1 MTLQESY
8 GNYINSQNN
17 YDGVLSYY
25 IDKDLTPYQ
34 RLEKSRQRIY
44 DNYYERK
51 QQIELDNLIE
61 EKLQKLLE
69 ESLDDILGEINIDIK
84 L

>member
-17 YDGVLSYY
+17 YDGVFSYY
-25 IDKDLTPYQ
+25 TDKSLTPYQ
-34 RLEKSRQRIY
+34 RLEKSRQRILN
-44 DNYYERK
+44 NYYDK
-51 QQIELDNLIE
+51 KNQFELEKEIE
-61 EKLQKLLE
+61 EKLQILLE
-69 ESLDDILGEINIDIK
+69 QSLIDILGGLNIDIK

>member
-25 IDKDLTPYQ
+25 TDKDLTPYY
-34 RLEKSRQRIY
+34 RLEKSRQRILN
-44 DNYYERK
+44 NYYDK
-51 QQIELDNLIE
+51 KNQFELEKEIE
-61 EKLQKLLE
+61 EKLQILLE
-69 ESLDDILGEINIDIK
+69 QSLNDILGELNIDIK

>member
-25 IDKDLTPYQ
+25 TDKDLTPYQ
-34 RLEKSRQRIY
+34 RLEKSRQRILN
-44 DNYYERK
+44 NYYDKKDQLKLEK
-51 QQIELDNLIE
+51 DIE
-61 EKLQKLLE
+61 EKLQILLE
-69 ESLDDILGEINIDIK
+69 QSLNDILGGLNIDIK

>member
-25 IDKDLTPYQ
+25 TDKDLTPYQ
-34 RLEKSRQRIY
+34 RLEKSRQRILN
-44 DNYYERK
+44 NYYDK
-51 QQIELDNLIE
+51 KNQFELEKEIE
-61 EKLQKLLE
+61 EKLQILLE
-69 ESLDDILGEINIDIK
+69 QSLNDILGELNIDIK

>member
-25 IDKDLTPYQ
+25 TDKDLTPYQ
-34 RLEKSRQRIY
+34 RLEKSRQRILN
-44 DNYYERK
+44 NYYDKKNQFKLEK
-51 QQIELDNLIE
+51 EIE
-61 EKLQKLLE
+61 EKLQILLE
-69 ESLDDILGEINIDIK
+69 QSLNDILGELNIDIK

>member
-25 IDKDLTPYQ
+25 TDKDLTPYQ
-34 RLEKSRQRIY
+34 RLEKSRQRILN
-44 DNYYERK
+44 NYYDK
-51 QQIELDNLIE
+51 KNLFELEKEIE
-61 EKLQKLLE
+61 EKLQILLE
-69 ESLDDILGEINIDIK
+69 QSLNDILGELNIDIK